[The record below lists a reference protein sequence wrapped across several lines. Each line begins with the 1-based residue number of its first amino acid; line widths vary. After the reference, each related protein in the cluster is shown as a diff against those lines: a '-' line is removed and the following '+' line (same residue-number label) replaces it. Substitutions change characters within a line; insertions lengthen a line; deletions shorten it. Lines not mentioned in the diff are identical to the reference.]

1 MNKMMCTLAE
11 EVMDVVVNMEESSK
25 RVKRRRVPKT
35 ESGSGVGE
43 FMAGCYWIGHGK
55 HQSLFNHIVETQV
68 PSHGKPKG
76 GLAADLVYAIMKL
89 QHEYFNNG
97 FWNAMDEFDAYI
109 GIEDVASSEFSW
121 GYPQMLGFLFHHG
134 GKTARDI
141 VDHCREKMSDDD
153 DEESD
158 ESDYDAR
165 SDDQTSSHD
174 TESDDDA

>member
-25 RVKRRRVPKT
+25 RVKRRRVPKRVPKT

-141 VDHCREKMSDDD
+141 VNHCREKMSATPSDVDD
-153 DEESD
+153 ESD
-158 ESDYDAR
+158 ESDYDA
-165 SDDQTSSHD
+165 D
-174 TESDDDA
+174 E